1 MDIKTKVLMEL
12 KGADTYVSGQD
23 ICVRCGVSRTAIW
36 KIINQLKNDG
46 YEIDSVTNKGY
57 KIIKAPDILSK
68 SEIESI
74 MPKGGIINNVIYFDE
89 TDSTNTRAKLF
100 GEEGMADG
108 TLVVA
113 DCQNMGK
120 GRRGRSFS
128 SPSGQSIYMTF
139 LLRPDIPP
147 TKASMITI
155 LSAMAV
161 RNALKEVCGID
172 ALIKWPNDIVAD
184 GKKICGILTEMSA
197 ELTKVNYVVV
207 GIGINVNNEK
217 MPEDIESVAVSAR
230 MLTGKTQ
237 RRSLIIGSVCKWF
250 GIYYD
255 NFIDS
260 LSLSHIKE
268 EYNKYLIHMD
278 REVEIVKGNE
288 KYRAKSLGL
297 ADDGELLIERDGKT
311 ETVMSGEVSVRGV
324 YGYV

>member
-1 MDIKTKVLMEL
+1 MDIKTRVLMEL
-12 KGADTYVSGQD
+12 KGAKTYVSGQY
-23 ICVRCGVSRTAIW
+23 ICERCGVSRTAIW
-36 KIINQLKNDG
+36 KAINQLKDEG

-57 KIIKAPDILSK
+57 KIIKVPDILSE
-68 SEIESI
+68 SEIKSVI
-74 MPKGGIINNVIYFDE
+74 PAGGIVNKVIYFDE

-113 DCQNMGK
+113 DCQNKGK

-128 SPSGQSIYMTF
+128 SPRGQSVYMTF
-139 LLRPDIPP
+139 LLRPDISPV
-147 TKASMITI
+147 KASMITI

-161 RNALKEVCGID
+161 RSALSAVCGID
-172 ALIKWPNDIVAD
+172 SFIKWPNDVVAD

-217 MPEDIESVAVSAR
+217 MPKDIENVAISAR
-230 MLTGKTQ
+230 MLTGRAQ

-250 GIYYD
+250 GVYYHR
-255 NFIDS
+255 FINTLD
-260 LSLSHIKE
+260 LSLIKE
-268 EYNKYLIHMD
+268 EYNQYLINYNK
-278 REVEIVKGNE
+278 EVEIVRDNE
-288 KYRAKSLGL
+288 SYRAKSLGI
-297 ADDGELLIERDGKT
+297 DDEGRLLVERDGKT
-311 ETVMSGEVSVRGV
+311 ETVLSGEVSVRGV